1 MQIVSKIIW
10 VLVIIITFLFV
21 TYLASKIVAIV
32 IRRNLGEI
40 SINMNTG
47 NLQSTSST
55 TQSEVPDTEETSFE
69 EEVIE
74 SFLSSGRKTFT
85 TKSKNLVEGFD
96 NSNKGFKPLDP
107 TVFDDKGDICCLNH
121 EKCKS
126 GKTVICNYGPTNHAH
141 PMDMSP
147 IDKKI
152 FMLNYSGNF
161 TIQDYVNWLKCFQ
174 NKKDEL
180 PYNHLKNLTKVENGE
195 QLVYKKGVVP
205 PPEEIQ
211 PELSSEEYFNKLYGQ
226 QQQGNIQLYPPQ
238 PKKGQLLGYNY
249 EQYPAFYQNFQQYGS
264 TDRVYNVKELEK
276 KYPVS
281 LVNNYVQSKL
291 TKY

>member
-121 EKCKS
+121 EK
-126 GKTVICNYGPTNHAH
+126 
-141 PMDMSP
+141 M
-147 IDKKI
+147 
-152 FMLNYSGNF
+152 
-161 TIQDYVNWLKCFQ
+161 
-174 NKKDEL
+174 
-180 PYNHLKNLTKVENGE
+180 
-195 QLVYKKGVVP
+195 
-205 PPEEIQ
+205 
-211 PELSSEEYFNKLYGQ
+211 
-226 QQQGNIQLYPPQ
+226 
-238 PKKGQLLGYNY
+238 
-249 EQYPAFYQNFQQYGS
+249 
-264 TDRVYNVKELEK
+264 
-276 KYPVS
+276 
-281 LVNNYVQSKL
+281 
-291 TKY
+291 